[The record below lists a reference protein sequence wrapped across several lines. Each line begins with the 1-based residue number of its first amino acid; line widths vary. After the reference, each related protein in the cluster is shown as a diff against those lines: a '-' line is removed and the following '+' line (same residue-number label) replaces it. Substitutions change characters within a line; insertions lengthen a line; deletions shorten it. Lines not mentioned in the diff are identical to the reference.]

1 MSSFQTNALI
11 QLIRQSDTLLQA
23 RRERAVQRV
32 RPEERRAV
40 GEPKKRNLLEVHF
53 FVDLRFRR
61 LELDTLLKDHDDLH
75 C

>member
-32 RPEERRAV
+32 RPEERRAE
-40 GEPKKRNLLEVHF
+40 GEQKKGTGVNG
-53 FVDLRFRR
+53 
-61 LELDTLLKDHDDLH
+61 
-75 C
+75 